1 VRPRAPGTD
10 RRVGQRATP
19 LRPPPRMCAA
29 LMWGEGKASARTCRR
44 PTRSREAGARAAACA
59 RRQRRGGAMWRWR
72 TGRGTAG
79 RTRGPSPT
87 ARIASKPTRSHG
99 GSRGRTGGACRCPA
113 RRGTAHVPRPPR
125 RVPALASRQAPSYPV
140 PAASDSFLS
149 PLPFHVRLFQ
159 FHRIAFVLRSCN
171 SFIYFLS
178 IEGSTR
184 HVPVKNLFPASSGS
198 LDSWSLQKLGKA
210 TVLVRA
216 LVF

>member
-1 VRPRAPGTD
+1 VPGASGAAGHVAVADGSGNGRADSGSEPDGPNRLETDEIARGEPWPNGGRLSLPG
-10 RRVGQRATP
+10 A
-19 LRPPPRMCAA
+19 
-29 LMWGEGKASARTCRR
+29 
-44 PTRSREAGARAAACA
+44 
-59 RRQRRGGAMWRWR
+59 
-72 TGRGTAG
+72 
-79 RTRGPSPT
+79 
-87 ARIASKPTRSHG
+87 
-99 GSRGRTGGACRCPA
+99 A
-113 RRGTAHVPRPPR
+113 RRGAAHVPRPPR

-198 LDSWSLQKLGKA
+198 LDSWSL
-210 TVLVRA
+210 
-216 LVF
+216 